1 MRRCIDLAR
10 RALASGDVPVG
21 ALIVLSEQIVA
32 EGFEAVKVRRDVTA
46 HAEIEAVRTA
56 SEQLD
61 SLDLTGST
69 LYTTV
74 APCVMCAYAI
84 RLARVSMVVTG
95 TASPD
100 ADRTLNGQTVLTN
113 AAMLPDRPV
122 PVVIPNVLS
131 EECRAILRERKG

>member
-1 MRRCIDLAR
+1 MHRCIELAR

-21 ALIVLSEQIVA
+21 ALIVLNDEIVA
-32 EGFEAVKVRRDVTA
+32 EGIEAVKALRDVTA

-56 SEQLD
+56 CEHLD

-84 RLARVSMVVTG
+84 RLARISLVVTG
-95 TASPD
+95 TASSD
-100 ADRTLNGQTVLTN
+100 ADRTLNGHTVLTN
-113 AAMLPDRPV
+113 PVALPGRPV
-122 PVVIPNVLS
+122 PVVIPDVLR
-131 EECRAILRERKG
+131 EECRAISGERRG